1 MRSIF
6 FGIVVVVVVLER
18 LGVRVAHLFHSPPH
32 VAVLMVMVSSKAMAE
47 DVVLAL

>member
-6 FGIVVVVVVLER
+6 FGIVVMVVVLER
-18 LGVRVAHLFHSPPH
+18 LGVRVAHLLHGPPYI
-32 VAVLMVMVSSKAMAE
+32 AVLMIVVSSKAMSE

>member
-18 LGVRVAHLFHSPPH
+18 LGVRVAHLLHGPPH
-32 VAVLMVMVSSKAMAE
+32 VAVLMVVVSSETMPE
-47 DVVLAL
+47 DVMFTL